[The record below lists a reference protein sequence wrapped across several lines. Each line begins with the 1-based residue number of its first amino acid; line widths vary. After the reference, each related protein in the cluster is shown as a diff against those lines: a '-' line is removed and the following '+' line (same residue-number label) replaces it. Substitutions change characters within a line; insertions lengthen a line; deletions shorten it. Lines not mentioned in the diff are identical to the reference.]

1 MKIKLAL
8 ITLALL
14 LVTSQTASA
23 AVGTVKSVP
32 PDRNSVKYVSL
43 VEKLNLNNQQAE
55 QMKELNLRTYQ
66 STKPLKIKL
75 MDAKFE
81 LRQLGLEKTDKAT
94 IDVKVKQIESL
105 RAQIH
110 QIHQDKHQ
118 KLENILSTEQ
128 LSQLKAMKE
137 KGPCHCKH
145 HQ

>member
-1 MKIKLAL
+1 M
-8 ITLALL
+8 TLALL

-23 AVGTVKSVP
+23 AVGTV
-32 PDRNSVKYVSL
+32 NSVRPDANTAKYVSL
-43 VEKLNLNNQQAE
+43 VEKLNLSNQQAE

-81 LRQLGLEKTDKAT
+81 LRQLGLEKTDKTVVDA
-94 IDVKVKQIESL
+94 KVKQIENL

-110 QIHQDKHQ
+110 QIYQDKHQ
-118 KLENILSTEQ
+118 KLEKILSPEQ

-137 KGPCHCKH
+137 KGPHNHCKN